1 MAYLRR
7 LLSSPQLFPLL
18 VWLFYATI
26 LLLPDALDIF
36 GALLVVGCLLA
47 TLLFRP
53 FQYHRSDVLLAC
65 LLFAYPIFMLP
76 SALVKGADFSFFDYP
91 ARALLF
97 VPVLLGLRA
106 RADHLLLSRGF
117 FLGASAGG
125 LGAACFSLYSLLL
138 YPGARVGFP
147 ITNPIPFGQI
157 ATLLALIAFVSIFV
171 SSRRWE
177 RLLSVFG
184 FLGATFTIYATG
196 SYGPLLG
203 FGFGLCVLFTFIL
216 RRRFS
221 RSAYFS
227 LSLLLAGVLLICAP
241 LLTSKFIQIASDVQA
256 YASGSGMG
264 ANQGQRLILWSISL
278 REIANSPLFGI
289 GPGHLKSVLSGFC
302 EVNRCI
308 GDFSSFNQV
317 HNQYF
322 DSALNAGLIGL
333 SGLLITIFSPA
344 VLFYRRLSSP
354 SAQVQ
359 NASVTGLAI
368 VVAASVSML
377 SQCLFAHNISVISY
391 FLTISIC
398 WFLAS
403 PSAVEDSLGA

>member
-1 MAYLRR
+1 M
-7 LLSSPQLFPLL
+7 SSPQLFPLL

-26 LLLPDALDIF
+26 LLLPDAHDVF
-36 GALLVVGCLLA
+36 GAFLVVGCLLA

-53 FQYHRSDVLLAC
+53 FQFNRSDVVLAC
-65 LLFAYPIFMLP
+65 LLLAYPFSMLP
-76 SALVKGADFSFFDYP
+76 SALVKGANFSFFDYP
-91 ARALLF
+91 VRALLF
-97 VPVLLGLRA
+97 VPVVLGLRA
-106 RADHLLLSRGF
+106 RADPLLLSRGF

-138 YPGARVGFP
+138 YPGVRVGSL

-157 ATLLALIAFVSIFV
+157 ATILALVAFVSIFN
-171 SSRRWE
+171 SSRHWE
-177 RLLSVFG
+177 RILSVLG
-184 FLGATFTIYATG
+184 FLGATCAICATG

-203 FGFGLCVLFTFIL
+203 FVFGFGVLLAFIL
-216 RRRFS
+216 RRQFS
-221 RSAYFS
+221 RFAYVSVFL
-227 LSLLLAGVLLICAP
+227 LSVGALLVCAP
-241 LLTSKFIQIASDVQA
+241 LLISKFFQISSDVQA
-256 YASGSGMG
+256 YASGSGM
-264 ANQGQRLILWSISL
+264 ATSQGQRLILWSISL
-278 REIANSPLFGI
+278 HEISNSPLFGI
-289 GPGHLKSVLSGFC
+289 GPGHFKTVLFDFC
-302 EVNRCI
+302 QVNRCLA
-308 GDFSSFNQV
+308 GFSSFNQV

-359 NASVTGLAI
+359 SASVTGLAI
-368 VVAASVSML
+368 DVAASVSML

-391 FLTISIC
+391 FLTISLC

-403 PSAVEDSLGA
+403 QTVVEV

>member
-26 LLLPDALDIF
+26 LWLPDAHDIF
-36 GALLVVGCLLA
+36 GALLIVGCFLA
-47 TLLFRP
+47 TLFFRP
-53 FQYHRSDVLLAC
+53 FQFNRSDVVLAC
-65 LLFAYPIFMLP
+65 LLFAYPILMLP

-91 ARALLF
+91 FRALLF
-97 VPVLLGLRA
+97 IPVVLGLRA
-106 RADHLLLSRGF
+106 RADRLLISRGF

-138 YPGARVGFP
+138 YPGVRVGSP
-147 ITNPIPFGQI
+147 ITMPIPFGQI
-157 ATLLALIAFVSIFV
+157 ATLLALIAFVSIFN
-171 SSRRWE
+171 SSCHWE

-184 FLGATFTIYATG
+184 FLGATFSIYATG

-203 FGFGLCVLFTFIL
+203 FGFGLCVLLAFIL

-221 RSAYFS
+221 GFACLGLF
-227 LSLLLAGVLLICAP
+227 LLLAGALLICAP
-241 LLTSKFIQIASDVQA
+241 LLVSKFIQIASDVQA

-264 ANQGQRLILWSISL
+264 TSQGQRLILWSISL
-278 REIANSPLFGI
+278 HEIANSPFFGI
-289 GPGHLKSVLSGFC
+289 GPGHFKSVLSGFC
-302 EVNRCI
+302 AVNRCI

-317 HNQYF
+317 HNQYL

-354 SAQVQ
+354 SAAVQ
-359 NASVTGLAI
+359 NVSATGLAI
-368 VVAASVSML
+368 VVAASVSMV
-377 SQCLFAHNISVISY
+377 SQCLFAHNISVIPF
-391 FLTISIC
+391 FLTISVC

-403 PSAVEDSLGA
+403 PLATEA

>member
-1 MAYLRR
+1 M
-7 LLSSPQLFPLL
+7 SSPQLFPLL

-26 LLLPDALDIF
+26 LLLPDAHDVF
-36 GALLVVGCLLA
+36 GVFLVVGCLLA

-53 FQYHRSDVLLAC
+53 FQFNRADVVLAC
-65 LLFAYPIFMLP
+65 LLLAYPVSMLP

-91 ARALLF
+91 LRALLF
-97 VPVLLGLRA
+97 VPVVLGLRA

-125 LGAACFSLYSLLL
+125 LGSACFSLFSLLL
-138 YPGARVGFP
+138 YPGVRVGSL

-157 ATLLALIAFVSIFV
+157 ATILALVAFVSIFN
-171 SSRRWE
+171 SSRHWE
-177 RLLSVFG
+177 RILSVLG
-184 FLGATFTIYATG
+184 FLGATFAIYATG
-196 SYGPLLG
+196 SYGPLFG
-203 FGFGLCVLFTFIL
+203 FVFGFGVLLAFIL
-216 RRRFS
+216 SRQFS
-221 RSAYFS
+221 RFAYVSVFL
-227 LSLLLAGVLLICAP
+227 LSVGALLICAP
-241 LLTSKFIQIASDVQA
+241 LLISKFFQISSDVQA
-256 YASGSGMG
+256 YASGSGM
-264 ANQGQRLILWSISL
+264 ATSQGQRLILWSISL
-278 REIANSPLFGI
+278 HEISNSPLFGI
-289 GPGHLKSVLSGFC
+289 GPGHFKAVLFDFC
-302 EVNRCI
+302 QVNRCLA
-308 GDFSSFNQV
+308 GFSSFNQV

-344 VLFYRRLSSP
+344 VLFYRRLSS
-354 SAQVQ
+354 SSMQVQ
-359 NASVTGLAI
+359 IASVTGLAI

-403 PSAVEDSLGA
+403 QTVVEV

>member
-1 MAYLRR
+1 
-7 LLSSPQLFPLL
+7 L

-26 LLLPDALDIF
+26 LLLPDAHDVF
-36 GALLVVGCLLA
+36 GAFLVVGCLLA

-53 FQYHRSDVLLAC
+53 FKFNRSDVVLAC
-65 LLFAYPIFMLP
+65 LLLAYPVSMLP
-76 SALVKGADFSFFDYP
+76 SAFVKGADFSFFDYP
-91 ARALLF
+91 VRALLF
-97 VPVLLGLRA
+97 VPVVLGLRA

-138 YPGARVGFP
+138 YPGARVGSP
-147 ITNPIPFGQI
+147 ITHPIPFGQI
-157 ATLLALIAFVSIFV
+157 ATLLALAAFISIFN
-171 SSRRWE
+171 SPRYWE

-184 FLGATFTIYATG
+184 FLGATFSIYATG

-203 FGFGLCVLFTFIL
+203 FGFGLSVLFVFVL
-216 RRRFS
+216 RRQSSRFVYVS
-221 RSAYFS
+221 SF
-227 LSLLLAGVLLICAP
+227 LLLAGVLLICFP
-241 LLTSKFIQIASDVQA
+241 LLISKFIQIASDVQV

-264 ANQGQRLILWSISL
+264 TSQGQRLILWSISF
-278 REIANSPLFGI
+278 RETANSPFFGI
-289 GPGHLKSVLSGFC
+289 GPGHLKSVLSGYC
-302 EVNRCI
+302 AVNRCL

-322 DSALNAGLIGL
+322 DSALNAGFIGL

-344 VLFYRRLSSP
+344 VLFFRRLSSP

-359 NASVTGLAI
+359 SASVTGLAI

-403 PSAVEDSLGA
+403 QTVVDI

>member
-1 MAYLRR
+1 VAYLRR

-26 LLLPDALDIF
+26 LLLPDAHDLF
-36 GALLVVGCLLA
+36 GAFLVVGCLLA

-53 FQYHRSDVLLAC
+53 FQFNRSDVVLAC
-65 LLFAYPIFMLP
+65 LLLAYPVSMLP
-76 SALVKGADFSFFDYP
+76 SALVKGSDFSFFDYP
-91 ARALLF
+91 VRALLF
-97 VPVLLGLRA
+97 VPVVLGLRA

-138 YPGARVGFP
+138 YPGVRVGSP
-147 ITNPIPFGQI
+147 ITHPIPFGQI
-157 ATLLALIAFVSIFV
+157 ASLLALMAFVSIFN
-171 SSRRWE
+171 SSRYWE

-184 FLGATFTIYATG
+184 FFGATFSIYATG

-203 FGFGLCVLFTFIL
+203 FGFGLSVLLVFVL

-221 RSAYFS
+221 RFAYFGIF
-227 LSLLLAGVLLICAP
+227 LLLVGILLICAP
-241 LLTSKFIQIASDVQA
+241 LLTTKFSQIASEVQA

-264 ANQGQRLILWSISL
+264 TSQGQRLILWSISL
-278 REIANSPLFGI
+278 HEISNSPLFGI
-289 GPGHLKSVLSGFC
+289 GPGHFKTVLFDFC
-302 EVNRCI
+302 QVNRCLA
-308 GDFSSFNQV
+308 GFSSFNQV

-322 DSALNAGLIGL
+322 DSALNAGIIGL

-344 VLFYRRLSSP
+344 VLFCRRLSSP

-359 NASVTGLAI
+359 SASVTGLAI

-391 FLTISIC
+391 FLTISLC

-403 PSAVEDSLGA
+403 QTVVEV

>member
-26 LLLPDALDIF
+26 LLLPDAHDVF
-36 GALLVVGCLLA
+36 GAFLVVGCLLA

-53 FQYHRSDVLLAC
+53 FQFNRSDVVLAC
-65 LLFAYPIFMLP
+65 LLLAYPVSMLP

-91 ARALLF
+91 VRALLF
-97 VPVLLGLRA
+97 VPVVLGLRA
-106 RADHLLLSRGF
+106 RADHLLASRGL

-125 LGAACFSLYSLLL
+125 LGAACFSLFSLWLN
-138 YPGARVGFP
+138 PGVRVGAP
-147 ITNPIPFGQI
+147 ITHPIPFAQI
-157 ATLLALIAFVSIFV
+157 ATLLALIAFASIFN
-171 SSRRWE
+171 SSCYWE
-177 RLLSVFG
+177 RLFSVLG
-184 FLGATFTIYATG
+184 FFGATFAIFTSG
-196 SYGPLLG
+196 SFGPLLG
-203 FGFGLCVLFTFIL
+203 FGFGLIVLVVFIL
-216 RRRFS
+216 RRR
-221 RSAYFS
+221 
-227 LSLLLAGVLLICAP
+227 LSWLVCFAIFLILAGALSISYP
-241 LLTSKFIQIASDVQA
+241 LFTSKFIQILSDINA
-256 YASGSGMG
+256 YSLGSGMAG
-264 ANQGQRLILWSISL
+264 GQGHRLILWAISL
-278 REIANSPLFGI
+278 RELANSPFFGI
-289 GPGHLKSVLSGFC
+289 GPGHLKPLLSNFC
-302 EVNRCI
+302 AVNYCI
-308 GDFSSFNQV
+308 PDFVSYNQV

-344 VLFYRRLSSP
+344 VLFYRRLSS
-354 SAQVQ
+354 SSMQVQ
-359 NASVTGLAI
+359 SASVTGLAI

-403 PSAVEDSLGA
+403 QTVVEV

>member
-1 MAYLRR
+1 
-7 LLSSPQLFPLL
+7 
-18 VWLFYATI
+18 
-26 LLLPDALDIF
+26 
-36 GALLVVGCLLA
+36 
-47 TLLFRP
+47 
-53 FQYHRSDVLLAC
+53 
-65 LLFAYPIFMLP
+65 MLP
-76 SALVKGADFSFFDYP
+76 SALVKGSDFSFFDYP
-91 ARALLF
+91 VRALLF
-97 VPVLLGLRA
+97 VPVVLGLRA

-138 YPGARVGFP
+138 YPGVRVGSP
-147 ITNPIPFGQI
+147 ITHPIPFGQI
-157 ATLLALIAFVSIFV
+157 ASLLALMAFVSIFN
-171 SSRRWE
+171 SSRYWE

-184 FLGATFTIYATG
+184 FFGATFSIYATG

-203 FGFGLCVLFTFIL
+203 FVFGFGVLLAFIL
-216 RRRFS
+216 RRQFS
-221 RSAYFS
+221 RFAYVSVFLLSAV
-227 LSLLLAGVLLICAP
+227 ALLICAP
-241 LLTSKFIQIASDVQA
+241 LLISKFFQIASDVQA

-264 ANQGQRLILWSISL
+264 TSQGQRLILWSISL
-278 REIANSPLFGI
+278 HEISNSPLFGI
-289 GPGHLKSVLSGFC
+289 GPGHLKSVLSGYC
-302 EVNRCI
+302 AVNRCL

-333 SGLLITIFSPA
+333 SGLLITILSPA
-344 VLFYRRLSSP
+344 VLFCRRLSSP

-359 NASVTGLAI
+359 SASVTGLAI

-398 WFLAS
+398 WSLAS
-403 PSAVEDSLGA
+403 PPDVEV

>member
-1 MAYLRR
+1 MDWLRR
-7 LLSSPQLFPLL
+7 YLSSRQLFPLL

-26 LLLPDALDIF
+26 LLLPDAFHVF
-36 GALLVVGCLLA
+36 GGLLVAGCLAAMFLA
-47 TLLFRP
+47 RP
-53 FQYHRSDVLLAC
+53 FRFDRSDVVLAC
-65 LLFAYPIFMLP
+65 LLVAYPILMLP
-76 SALVKGADFSFFDYP
+76 SALVKGGNISFFDYP

-97 VPVLLGLRA
+97 VPVVLGLRA

-138 YPGARVGFP
+138 YPGVRVGSL
-147 ITNPIPFGQI
+147 ITNPISFGQI
-157 ATLLALIAFVSIFV
+157 ATLLALAAFASIFN
-171 SSRRWE
+171 SSRHWE
-177 RLLSVFG
+177 RMLSVLG
-184 FLGATFTIYATG
+184 FLSAAFAIYATG

-203 FGFGLCVLFTFIL
+203 FVFGFGVLIAFIL
-216 RRRFS
+216 RRQFS
-221 RSAYFS
+221 RFAYVSVFLLSAG
-227 LSLLLAGVLLICAP
+227 ALLICAP
-241 LLTSKFIQIASDVQA
+241 LLISKFFQIASDVQA

-264 ANQGQRLILWSISL
+264 TSQGQRLILWSISL
-278 REIANSPLFGI
+278 HEISNSPLFGI
-289 GPGHLKSVLSGFC
+289 GPGHFKTVLFDFC
-302 EVNRCI
+302 QVNHCLA
-308 GDFSSFNQV
+308 GFSSFNQV

-359 NASVTGLAI
+359 SASVTGLAI
-368 VVAASVSML
+368 VVTASVSML

-398 WFLAS
+398 WSLAS
-403 PSAVEDSLGA
+403 PPDVEV

>member
-7 LLSSPQLFPLL
+7 LLFSPQLFPLL

-26 LLLPDALDIF
+26 LLLPDAHDVF
-36 GALLVVGCLLA
+36 GAFLIVGCLLA
-47 TLLFRP
+47 TLFFRP
-53 FQYHRSDVLLAC
+53 FQFNRSEVVLAC
-65 LLFAYPIFMLP
+65 LLFAYPVLMLP
-76 SALVKGADFSFFDYP
+76 SAFVKGANFSFFDYP
-91 ARALLF
+91 VRALLF
-97 VPVLLGLRA
+97 VPVVLGLRA
-106 RADHLLLSRGF
+106 RAERLLISRGF

-138 YPGARVGFP
+138 YPGVRVGFP

-157 ATLLALIAFVSIFV
+157 ATLLALIAFVSIFN
-171 SSRRWE
+171 SSRHWE

-184 FLGATFTIYATG
+184 FLGATFAIYATG

-203 FGFGLCVLFTFIL
+203 FGFGLSVLFAFVL
-216 RRRFS
+216 RRRLSRFS
-221 RSAYFS
+221 YFV
-227 LSLLLAGVLLICAP
+227 LFVLLVGALLICAP
-241 LLTSKFIQIASDVQA
+241 LLISKFIQIASDVQA

-264 ANQGQRLILWSISL
+264 TSQGNRLILWSISL
-278 REIANSPLFGI
+278 QEVANSPFFGI

-302 EVNRCI
+302 EVNRCL
-308 GDFSSFNQV
+308 GGFSSFNQV

-333 SGLLITIFSPA
+333 SGLLVTIFSPA

-354 SAQVQ
+354 IAQTK

-368 VVAASVSML
+368 VVAASVSMA

-398 WFLAS
+398 WYLAG
-403 PSAVEDSLGA
+403 PSAVEVEL

>member
-1 MAYLRR
+1 
-7 LLSSPQLFPLL
+7 
-18 VWLFYATI
+18 
-26 LLLPDALDIF
+26 
-36 GALLVVGCLLA
+36 
-47 TLLFRP
+47 
-53 FQYHRSDVLLAC
+53 
-65 LLFAYPIFMLP
+65 MLP
-76 SALVKGADFSFFDYP
+76 SVLVKGGNLSFFDYP

-97 VPVLLGLRA
+97 VPVVLGLRA
-106 RADHLLLSRGF
+106 RADRLSISRGF

-125 LGAACFSLYSLLL
+125 LGGACFSLYSLLL

-147 ITNPIPFGQI
+147 IANPIPFGQI
-157 ATLLALIAFVSIFV
+157 ATLLALIAFASIFNT
-171 SSRRWE
+171 SRHWE

-203 FGFGLCVLFTFIL
+203 FGFGLSVLFAFVL

-221 RSAYFS
+221 RFTYFG
-227 LSLLLAGVLLICAP
+227 LFLLLSVVLLICAP
-241 LLTSKFIQIASDVQA
+241 LLIPKFIQITSDVQA

-264 ANQGQRLILWSISL
+264 ASQGQRLILWSISL
-278 REIANSPLFGI
+278 HEIANSPFLGI
-289 GPGHLKSVLSGFC
+289 GPGHLKSVLLDFC

-308 GDFSSFNQV
+308 GDFSTFNQV

-333 SGLLITIFSPA
+333 TGLLVTIFSPA

-359 NASVTGLAI
+359 NASATGLAI
-368 VVAASVSML
+368 VVAASVSMV
-377 SQCLFAHNISVISY
+377 SQCLFAHNISVIPF
-391 FLTISIC
+391 FLTISVC

-403 PSAVEDSLGA
+403 PLAMEA

>member
-26 LLLPDALDIF
+26 LLLPDAHDLF
-36 GALLVVGCLLA
+36 GAFLVVGCLLA

-53 FQYHRSDVLLAC
+53 FQFNRSDVVLAC
-65 LLFAYPIFMLP
+65 LLLAYPVSMLP

-91 ARALLF
+91 VRALLF
-97 VPVLLGLRA
+97 VPVVLGLRA

-125 LGAACFSLYSLLL
+125 LGAACFSLFSLLL
-138 YPGARVGFP
+138 YPGVRVGSL

-157 ATLLALIAFVSIFV
+157 ATILALIAFVSIFN
-171 SSRRWE
+171 SSRHWE
-177 RLLSVFG
+177 RILSVMG
-184 FLGATFTIYATG
+184 FLGATFAICATG

-203 FGFGLCVLFTFIL
+203 FVFGFGVLLAFIL
-216 RRRFS
+216 RRQFS
-221 RSAYFS
+221 RFAYVSVFL
-227 LSLLLAGVLLICAP
+227 LSVGALLVCAP
-241 LLTSKFIQIASDVQA
+241 LLISKFFQISSDVQA
-256 YASGSGMG
+256 YASGSGM
-264 ANQGQRLILWSISL
+264 ATSQGQRLILWSISL
-278 REIANSPLFGI
+278 HEISNSPLFGI
-289 GPGHLKSVLSGFC
+289 GPGHFKTVLFDFC
-302 EVNRCI
+302 QVNRCLA
-308 GDFSSFNQV
+308 GFSSFNQV

-344 VLFYRRLSSP
+344 VLFYRRLSS
-354 SAQVQ
+354 SSMQVQ
-359 NASVTGLAI
+359 SASVTGLAI

-403 PSAVEDSLGA
+403 QTVVEV